1 MLLIGMLRKSVIHMG
16 KENIEK
22 YSAGY
27 ALLKS
32 VAGFWHNNVFYRKV
46 IVMGR
51 ENINP
56 DDPLIFAPNHQNAL
70 MDALAVLF
78 THRGQPV
85 FLARAD
91 IFKKKMI
98 AAILYFLKILPV
110 YRIRDGFSSL
120 KANDDIFLKT
130 IDVLKNKNGLVIL
143 PEGDHAGLRR
153 LRQLKKGICRVAFQS
168 DEATGFNLKI
178 KIIPVGIEYSHYTR
192 YRQVLTIAYG
202 KPLEVSEY
210 HEIYKESPERALNQL
225 RARLSDEMK
234 SNMIHIP
241 EDDYEAIDELRG
253 MINGRF
259 GDDIRFPKMFR
270 DRLLIDKLNEL
281 KTSNNTVYEEIC
293 NLTLKIKKT
302 TRELNMDYRLLEK
315 KKHPL
320 GWLIVGMV
328 GIIATLPLF
337 VYGNIFNFT
346 FLQIPNLQ
354 IRKIKDL
361 QFHSSVKYGI
371 SLALAFVFLPLYL
384 ILALVI
390 FSPWWF
396 GILIFLSLPLSG
408 LFAWD
413 YYLVFK
419 RIIGGFKARNLI
431 AEKDT
436 EFETLRNNHRELIK
450 LVAELKIDEK
460 KLI

>member
-1 MLLIGMLRKSVIHMG
+1 MG
-16 KENIEK
+16 KDNIEK

-56 DDPLIFAPNHQNAL
+56 ADPLIFAPNHLNAL

-78 THRGQPV
+78 THSGQPV

-91 IFKKKMI
+91 IFRKKMI

-143 PEGDHAGLRR
+143 PEGDHAGFRR

-168 DEATGFNLKI
+168 DEATGFTLNI
-178 KIIPVGIEYSHYTR
+178 KLIPVGIEYSHYTR
-192 YRQVLTIAYG
+192 FRQVLTVVYG
-202 KPLEVSEY
+202 KPIEVSEY
-210 HEIYKESPERALNQL
+210 YEIYKKSPERALNEL
-225 RARLSDEMK
+225 RSRLSDEMK

-241 EDDYEAIDELRG
+241 EENYEALDELRG
-253 MINGRF
+253 MINGRS
-259 GDDIRFPKMFR
+259 GDDIRFPKFFR
-270 DRLLIDKLNEL
+270 DRILVDKLNQL
-281 KTSNNTVYEEIC
+281 KNANKAGFDRIC
-293 NLTLKIKKT
+293 DLSLQIKNKT
-302 TRELNMDYRLLEK
+302 KELNIDYRLLEK

-320 GWLIVGMV
+320 GWLIAGML
-328 GIIATLPLF
+328 GIVLTFPLF
-337 VYGNIFNFT
+337 IYGNIFNLT
-346 FLQIPNLQ
+346 FLEIPNLQ
-354 IRKIKDL
+354 IRKIKDP

-384 ILALVI
+384 ILSLI
-390 FSPWWF
+390 FFSPWWL
-396 GILIFLSLPLSG
+396 GLLIFLSLPLSG

-419 RIIGGFKARNLI
+419 RILGGFKVRNLIREKDKEFEILRKNHSELLNLI
-431 AEKDT
+431 AE
-436 EFETLRNNHRELIK
+436 
-450 LVAELKIDEK
+450 LKVNEK
-460 KLI
+460 